1 MVLLRFR
8 LTLRHQCVKILQLL
22 LKLDDSR
29 LIETVG
35 IPVED
40 KNNKGSVR
48 LTACI
53 SSQVFFNLI
62 IQRHG
67 FCDILYDLG
76 KIFNTMSTQKVNK
89 LPCKHLQ

>member
-1 MVLLRFR
+1 MLSGNVNGLMVLLRFC

-22 LKLDDSR
+22 LKLDDNR

-53 SSQVFFNLI
+53 SSQVLFTFD
-62 IQRHG
+62 HS
-67 FCDILYDLG
+67 
-76 KIFNTMSTQKVNK
+76 KT
-89 LPCKHLQ
+89 